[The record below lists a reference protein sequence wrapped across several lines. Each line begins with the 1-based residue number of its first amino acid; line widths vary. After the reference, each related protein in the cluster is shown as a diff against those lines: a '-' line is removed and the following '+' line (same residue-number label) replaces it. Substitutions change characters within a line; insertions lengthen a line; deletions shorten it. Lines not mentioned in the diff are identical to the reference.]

1 MLRLLID
8 KNIPLAKEAF
18 SDFGEARLASGRA
31 ITHSMLRNIDALIVR
46 SVTPVNAALLDNTPV
61 RFVGTTTIGVDHVDL
76 DYLRDR
82 NIGFADAAGGNANS
96 VAEYVVAALLHHAC
110 EKKLHLGDLTIGV
123 VGVGNVGRRVV
134 RYAEALGLRVLQN
147 DPPRQ
152 RAEKA
157 DDFVSLDEIM
167 QADIIS
173 LHTPLTMA
181 GDDATL
187 HLFGATRLAQINHG
201 ALLVNTARGGV
212 IDTAALKDCLSRQ
225 RLTAYLDV
233 WENEPEID
241 GELLNQVGLGTS
253 HIAGYSYDG
262 KVNGTRLIYQALC
275 KFLERKARWQPA
287 ELPQPAQ
294 PLIRVQPQATL
305 EQSLHLIIRSAY
317 DVIADGDR
325 LKLAA
330 TYSRRERGKH
340 FDALRANYPL
350 RREFSSYAVDADHLT
365 DELIR
370 ELRALGFQIRMD

>member
-8 KNIPLAKEAF
+8 ENIPLAKEAF
-18 SDFGEARLASGRA
+18 SDFGEAQLARGRA

-61 RFVGTTTIGVDHVDL
+61 RFVGTATIGTDHIDVE
-76 DYLRDR
+76 YLRDK
-82 NIGFADAAGGNANS
+82 NIGFADAAGCNANS
-96 VAEYVVAALLHHAC
+96 VAEYVIAAIVHYAC
-110 EKKLHLGDLTIGV
+110 EKTRRLSDLSLGV
-123 VGVGNVGRRVV
+123 VGVGHAGSLVV
-134 RYAEALGLRVLQN
+134 KFAQALGLRVSQN

-152 RAEKA
+152 RAEKT

-173 LHTPLTMA
+173 LHTPLTMS
-181 GDDATL
+181 GSDSTFHLFDAT
-187 HLFGATRLAQINHG
+187 HLAQINPG

-212 IDTAALKDCLSRQ
+212 IDPAALKDCLSRQ

-241 GELLNQVGLGTS
+241 EDLLNQVGLGTP

-275 KFLERKARWQPA
+275 KFLECKPRWQPA
-287 ELPQPAQ
+287 GLPQPAQ
-294 PLIRVQPQATL
+294 PLIQVQPQITL
-305 EQSLHLIIRSAY
+305 EQSLDLIIRAAY
-317 DVIADGDR
+317 DVIADSDR

-330 TYSRRERGKH
+330 TYLRQERGKH
-340 FDALRANYPL
+340 FDVLRANYPF
-350 RREFSSYAVDADHLT
+350 RREFSSYKVVAKKLNEELT
-365 DELIR
+365 QKMQ
-370 ELRALGFQIRMD
+370 ALGFQIHLD